1 MEVAQA
7 ETQHPGEHQKLQLCI
22 QSNNDVEARGRSI
35 IQSTC
40 GWQND
45 DHCAKEMPLQF
56 YHDFESQQL
65 EETQIMTWS
74 LRSQHIEDPRDIIQ
88 LLIAEVQSYPGIW
101 NKKSLE

>member
-1 MEVAQA
+1 
-7 ETQHPGEHQKLQLCI
+7 
-22 QSNNDVEARGRSI
+22 
-35 IQSTC
+35 
-40 GWQND
+40 
-45 DHCAKEMPLQF
+45 MPLQF

-101 NKKSLE
+101 NKKSPAYKLAHKKKIIWEKKNVSKLGIGGKLFFILTFIMNIHLSFWIGIYSWIGNQ